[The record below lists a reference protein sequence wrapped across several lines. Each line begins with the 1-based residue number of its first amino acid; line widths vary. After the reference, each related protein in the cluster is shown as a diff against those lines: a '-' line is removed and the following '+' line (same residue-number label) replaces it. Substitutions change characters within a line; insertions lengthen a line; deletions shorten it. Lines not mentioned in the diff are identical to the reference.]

1 MSFVIVPYFIFLY
14 SILHFIHHLYIKR
27 NRTSDEEEEVT
38 SDIGEEIQEQSS
50 KRRYGH
56 NNNTSTI
63 FFLVSYIH
71 MQTHN
76 PYANQLVLCMSNYFF
91 CHICLIYNVE
101 MFCIEQPGQAKKQL
115 AVRHRKHRK
124 NNSLQGNYS

>member
-27 NRTSDEEEEVT
+27 NRTTNEEEGVT

-56 NNNTSTI
+56 NNNTSNI

-71 MQTHN
+71 M
-76 PYANQLVLCMSNYFF
+76 
-91 CHICLIYNVE
+91 
-101 MFCIEQPGQAKKQL
+101 
-115 AVRHRKHRK
+115 
-124 NNSLQGNYS
+124 

>member
-27 NRTSDEEEEVT
+27 NRITDEEEGIT
-38 SDIGEEIQEQSS
+38 SDIREDIQEQSS

-56 NNNTSTI
+56 TNNTSNI

-71 MQTHN
+71 TQSHN
-76 PYANQLVLCMSNYFF
+76 PYVNQLVLYMSNYFF

-115 AVRHRKHRK
+115 AVRHRKHHK